1 MNQLI
6 GKEETYVQAS
16 INGYIIAKDYRVTI
30 DSVMRYRTSS
40 IDTYKYEWLLH
51 MNNFGATN

>member
-1 MNQLI
+1 MTLYKIKRRGMNQLI

-16 INGYIIAKDYRVTI
+16 INGYIIAKDCRVTI

-40 IDTYKYEWLLH
+40 IDTYKYE
-51 MNNFGATN
+51 